1 MYNSIVIEK
10 CRLTSILCV
19 IGGLDA
25 DMRDWGMLSEGNGK
39 KKVITKEEKAL
50 SEFKAWDSNKQ
61 LLGKKKCNKS
71 FKSKSKHKRR

>member
-1 MYNSIVIEK
+1 MFLNLIYLFNLINI
-10 CRLTSILCV
+10 IY

-25 DMRDWGMLSEGNGK
+25 DMRDWGMISEGNSK
-39 KKVITKEEKAL
+39 KKVMSKEEKAL

-61 LLGKKKCNKS
+61 LLGKKKSNKS